1 MERIH
6 CKTEDDTLDEFS
18 KEKKMSMW
26 HRSKNMMA
34 EVATRERKDGEKPVW
49 NGFDMCQTALELYS
63 YETASWYSS
72 KIHKEKMKPQK
83 KKGKIIAFHI

>member
-1 MERIH
+1 
-6 CKTEDDTLDEFS
+6 
-18 KEKKMSMW
+18 MSMW

-83 KKGKIIAFHI
+83 KKGKIIAFHIYKKKSTRGIVQQQTLILSM